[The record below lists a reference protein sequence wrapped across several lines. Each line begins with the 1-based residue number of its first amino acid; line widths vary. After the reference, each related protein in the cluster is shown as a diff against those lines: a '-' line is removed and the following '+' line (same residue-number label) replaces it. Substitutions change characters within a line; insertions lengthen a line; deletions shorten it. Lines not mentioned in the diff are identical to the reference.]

1 MTSTHPLSQ
10 HLLRAALL
18 ATLLPLLTMVGLGL
32 WHYRKDFTNVE
43 AFSGSESLS
52 SARVVANFLD
62 FLVDDTRTLL
72 MRIARELE
80 QGKVSRDQ
88 LMAESRIQL
97 QTEGLEVTDARGV
110 IRMSSIDGL
119 GRDMSDLPYFQAVKA
134 GAPVAY
140 SDVFFS
146 KYLHQNVVM
155 IAVPYR
161 ENGRFAGAVMARL
174 NLKMLNQLLSARLD
188 DPRLRNTY
196 VTDRQGQLISHHDFR
211 WVEEG
216 RRLFD
221 APPVKW
227 AISGGSGWLKY
238 HSDAE
243 QEERISGYVMMP
255 GTGWAVVS
263 TRQPGDSILRAGE
276 RFQHQLLLALLSGLL
291 ISFGAL
297 WWGRRLAHPIEVL
310 ETTLRGVQGSG
321 FKAMPVP
328 SLEEARITT
337 AVTEYGT
344 LVAGYNSMATELN
357 ERFEAIMRLQTELE
371 DKNRKL
377 LAQNDD
383 LVALSAQAQASSK
396 LKSEFL
402 ANMSHELRTPLNSII
417 GYTELVLTEE
427 GLELDPVSRRN
438 LEIVLKNARH
448 LLALINDILDLS
460 KIESGRTSLYI
471 EPFDPQKALHGIVSI
486 AEPLAKAK
494 GLRLLID
501 SDPSLDCVESDETK
515 FRQIV
520 LNLVSNAIKFTRE
533 GEVLVRMLA
542 KGNDRWSVSVRDTG
556 LGILPEHREM
566 IFEEFRQV
574 DASAT
579 RQVGGTGLGL
589 SIARKL
595 ARLLGGELTMTSEIG
610 EGSTFTLEL
619 SRRLPAA
626 LPSMREAAMTPTK
639 PSESADRLVLAIDD
653 DPQALHLVTEKLR
666 GASYQVVPINSGE
679 LGLQLARELRP
690 YAITLDVK
698 LRRDDDWKILRALK
712 ADPQTSGIP
721 VIILSF
727 EENKTLAFSLGASA
741 CLIKPIDRDQLL
753 LALEGPQPLAPATPE
768 KET

>member
-1 MTSTHPLSQ
+1 MPSNRSLSR

-18 ATLLPLLTMVGLGL
+18 ATLRPLLTMVGLGL

-52 SARVVANFLD
+52 SARVVATFLD

-72 MRIARELE
+72 LRIARETE
-80 QGKVSRDQ
+80 QGALNREKLIS
-88 LMAESRIQL
+88 ESQIQL
-97 QTEGLEVTDARGV
+97 QTEGLEVTDAHGI
-110 IRMSSIDGL
+110 IRLSSINGN
-119 GRDMSDLPYFQAVKA
+119 GRDTSDLPYFQAVKA

-140 SDVFFS
+140 SDVFYS
-146 KYLHQNVVM
+146 KYLRQNVVM
-155 IAVPYR
+155 IAVPYQR
-161 ENGRFAGAVMARL
+161 DGAFAGAVMARL
-174 NLKMLNQLLSARLD
+174 NLKMLNELLSARLD

-227 AISGGSGWLKY
+227 ALSGGSGWIKY
-238 HSDAE
+238 HSEADE
-243 QEERISGYVMMP
+243 EERISGYVAMP

-263 TRQPGDSILRAGE
+263 TRQPGDSILRVGE
-276 RFQHQLLLALLSGLL
+276 RFQHQLILALLAGLVVGT
-291 ISFGAL
+291 GAL
-297 WWGRRLAHPIEVL
+297 LWGRRLARPLEVL
-310 ETTLRGVQGSG
+310 ETTLRGAQGPG
-321 FKAMPVP
+321 FKTSLVP
-328 SLEEARITT
+328 TLEEARITT
-337 AVTEYGT
+337 EVTEYGT
-344 LVAGYNSMATELN
+344 LVAGYNSMALELN
-357 ERFEAIMRLQTELE
+357 ERFEAIMALQQELE
-371 DKNRKL
+371 SKNRTL
-377 LAQNDD
+377 LTQNEE
-383 LVALSAQAQASSK
+383 LIVLSAQAQASNK

-417 GYTELVLTEE
+417 GYTELVLTEDT
-427 GLELDPVSRRN
+427 LELDPVSRRN
-438 LEIVLKNARH
+438 LEIVLKNARN

-460 KIESGRTSLYI
+460 KIESGKTSLFV
-471 EPFDPQKALHGIVSI
+471 EAFDPLVTLQGILNTT
-486 AEPLAKAK
+486 EPLARAK
-494 GLRLLID
+494 GLQLHVEA
-501 SDPSLDCVESDETK
+501 DPALERVETDETK

-533 GEVLVRMLA
+533 GSVTIRLEA
-542 KGNDRWSVSVRDTG
+542 KDGDRWIVRVSDTG
-556 LGILPEHREM
+556 MGILPEHQEM
-566 IFEEFRQV
+566 VFEEFRQV

-595 ARLLGGELTMTSEIG
+595 TRLLGGDLTLESEFG
-610 EGSTFTLEL
+610 KGSTFTLTL
-619 SRRLPAA
+619 THPQSQIGVPLPE
-626 LPSMREAAMTPTK
+626 PTSAAM
-639 PSESADRLVLAIDD
+639 PSVEVAERIVLAIDD

-666 GASYQVVPINSGE
+666 GASYQVVPINSGD

-698 LRRDDDWKILRALK
+698 LRRDDDWSILRALK
-712 ADPQTSGIP
+712 DDPQTAGIP

-727 EENKTLAFSLGASA
+727 EENRALATSLGAAA
-741 CLIKPIDRDQLL
+741 CLVKPIDRDQLL
-753 LALEGPQPLAPATPE
+753 RALEGITPLPPVALE